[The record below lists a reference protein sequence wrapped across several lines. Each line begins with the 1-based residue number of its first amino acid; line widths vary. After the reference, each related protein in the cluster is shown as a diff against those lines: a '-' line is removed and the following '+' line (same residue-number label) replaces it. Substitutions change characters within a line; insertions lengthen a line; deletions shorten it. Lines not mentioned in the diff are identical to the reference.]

1 MDQSPQL
8 APIIVGVSGKRF
20 FSKNVEKDKET
31 EASVATTLKATYE
44 ELDQS
49 FPSSPKILICSGA
62 LGTDLIAAEI
72 AAARGNHWQIVL
84 LLPYAIEHHLADFT
98 TPSLDPSMSEVEK
111 RQEQA
116 AWKERCE
123 TYEKRFLALSKKN
136 ENVSIKVAPLLSDEN
151 RKPLDASY
159 FVRDGENYSVDNRR
173 ALFEQNC
180 QLIAEAS
187 TILISV
193 SDSTEEANHNKP
205 DGSTAR
211 LIYYRRYGIPKEK
224 GRDIAQ
230 RSTILRRAW
239 ATASEPPGKYLWH
252 VAIDKPE
259 ASGILKRTVLA
270 PIEPTTGRRFFGI
283 GHQEDNRTRREP
295 RLTTANENL
304 IVAQR
309 INRLNELILARE
321 NYQGE
326 IKISVDPV
334 SDPVGLLEKYR
345 TVMSPITKKQKRLWS
360 VALGLLS
367 ILFLGAVLSIETF
380 AKFLPT
386 SLGVLLLYIVLMTTI
401 GLVSLFSS
409 RFRYQ
414 ENYEDFRA
422 LSEMLRVQIA
432 WTRAGIGNR
441 VDREKMQGLAAD
453 LARVREFTT
462 TLITYAWIRDDGGD
476 LFASPPAKEQES
488 VKHTDRSP
496 DWKTVIGDDNEKSAW
511 ISGQIAYF
519 AGEEHKRARL
529 AHRLDSISWF
539 FFVSS
544 GISALIL
551 LAWMTLDKTDQKNA
565 VSSLSWIEPGMAFA
579 VTGFCLAVYFCV
591 GYFASMPHN
600 HHSTHENM
608 RIPFLWVAALFGCL
622 FLAAGW
628 ALFAIAIPS
637 ADINDMIT
645 QAKYSSIV
653 TIAVLTA
660 SAGAARF
667 ILEKLALEAEAL
679 EYSIANRRFC
689 YAHQRVKFLLSDQH
703 HGNNTEDAQRA
714 VYELGKLALSENIS
728 WLKSRRERPL
738 TPVVG

>member
-20 FSKNVEKDKET
+20 FSKDVEEDKKT
-31 EASVATTLKATYE
+31 EANVTKTLNATYE

-62 LGTDLIAAEI
+62 LGTDLIAAEA

-84 LLPYAIEHHLADFT
+84 LLPYAVEHHLADFT
-98 TPSLDPSMSEVEK
+98 TPSLDSTMSEVEK
-111 RQEQA
+111 RQELT

-123 TYEKRFLALSKKN
+123 KYENRFLALSKKN
-136 ENVSIKVAPLLSDEN
+136 ENVSIKIAPLLSGEDL
-151 RKPLDASY
+151 KSLDASF
-159 FVRDGENYSVDNRR
+159 FVRDGKNYSVDHRR

-180 QLIAEAS
+180 QLIAESS

-252 VAIDKPE
+252 MAIDKPE
-259 ASGILKRTVLA
+259 ADGVLKRTVLA
-270 PIEPTTGRRFFGI
+270 PVEPTTGDRFFGT
-283 GHQEDNRTRREP
+283 GHHATPKASTEP
-295 RLTTANENL
+295 RVTSANENL

-309 INRLNELILARE
+309 INRLNELILARAKPLGKIE
-321 NYQGE
+321 
-326 IKISVDPV
+326 ISVDPV

-345 TVMSPITKKQKRLWS
+345 TVMSPITKRQKRLWS
-360 VALGLLS
+360 VALGILS

-386 SLGVLLLYIVLMTTI
+386 NLSVLLLYIIMMTAI
-401 GLVSLFSS
+401 GLVSFFSS

-432 WTRAGIGNR
+432 WAKAGIGNR

-462 TLITYAWIRDDGGD
+462 TLITYAWIRDDGGHF
-476 LFASPPAKEQES
+476 FASSPAKEQNS
-488 VKHTDRSP
+488 VKHTDRP
-496 DWKTVIGDDNEKSAW
+496 PEWQAVIGDDSDKSAW

-519 AGEEHKRARL
+519 AGEERKRARL

-551 LAWMTLDKTDQKNA
+551 LVWMYLDKTDQKNA
-565 VSSLSWIEPGMAFA
+565 LYSLSGLDQSVALLL
-579 VTGFCLAVYFCV
+579 TGVFVFIYFVV
-591 GYFASMPHN
+591 GYRASLPHT
-600 HHSTHENM
+600 HHSIQEDQ

-628 ALFAIAIPS
+628 ALFAIGIPS
-637 ADINDMIT
+637 ADINDTVT

-689 YAHQRVKFLLSDQH
+689 YAHQRIKFLLSDQH